1 MPTVNETAAPETP
14 HTFRPIAPPSAA
26 LLPLEMRVLGEG
38 AALAMAWP
46 VLDQAPNGD
55 GHGVVVVPGFS
66 TDDTSTVPLRRF
78 LKNRG
83 YHTRGWRNGRN
94 DGPTQAN
101 LDAIISNAAHLAE
114 RTGDKVTLIGWS
126 LGGCLVREAARAH
139 PDMVRGVIT
148 MGSPFQDVR
157 ANSISFAWK
166 LLASKDRI
174 EDRAREQALGA
185 PIPVPASAIFSR
197 TDAVVAGDAC
207 REHPGGSRESIEVF
221 ASHFGLGV
229 NPLVYY
235 AIADR
240 LAQTRDTWA
249 HFEPPTLLRPLYT
262 VHR

>member
-1 MPTVNETAAPETP
+1 MSDIGHASPEAPYKY
-14 HTFRPIAPPSAA
+14 RPIAPPRPT
-26 LLPLEMRVLGEG
+26 LWPLEMRVLGEG
-38 AALAMAWP
+38 AALAAAWP
-46 VLDQAPNGD
+46 ALDRAPNGD
-55 GHGVVVVPGFS
+55 GHGVIVVPGFS
-66 TDDTSTVPLRRF
+66 TDDTSTVPLRRY
-78 LKNRG
+78 LRNRG

-101 LDAIISNAAHLAE
+101 LDAIVDNAKDLAD
-114 RTGDKVTLIGWS
+114 RTGEKVSLVGWS
-126 LGGCLVREAARAH
+126 LGGCLVREAAREN

-157 ANSISFAWK
+157 ANSISIMWN

-174 EDRAREQALGA
+174 EDRERTEALGA
-185 PIPVPASAIFSR
+185 PIPVPATAIFSS

-207 REHPGGSRESIEVF
+207 RERPGGKRESIEVF

-240 LAQTRDTWA
+240 LAQKKGTWK
-249 HFEPPTLLRPLYT
+249 HFEPPALMKRLYE
-262 VHR
+262 VHS